1 MPAPL
6 EDGSKDWMFKLA
18 AMDKYLTFSIC
29 WRMELTPQAGYPQQ
43 MDLRPLPK
51 IELHLHLDCS
61 LSYQAVSTLEP
72 SVTREEYQRD
82 YIAPA
87 RCANLA
93 DFLSRAPKGFRLM
106 QTEDA
111 LRLATEDVFQ
121 QLVED
126 GVIYAEIR
134 FAPLLHTERGL
145 RPERVVTMVERSV
158 ERLIR
163 ETGMQAGLILC
174 TLRHF
179 TEAQSI
185 LTARLVEKFRGSRV
199 VALDL
204 AGDEAGFPLDAHV
217 GAYRYARE
225 HGLFRTAHAGEGLG
239 PESVWETLRLLD
251 PQRIGHGTR
260 SIEDPKLVEHL
271 RRKRIHLEICPS
283 ANVQIIPSIASMEEH
298 PIDRLYRAGVSLNVN
313 SDSRM
318 LTPTTLTREYE
329 GLRCVFDWTAQDLLR
344 VNLMGLD
351 AAFVDNEV
359 KQKLK
364 KRFLET
370 YSGSLPATGLM

>member
-1 MPAPL
+1 
-6 EDGSKDWMFKLA
+6 
-18 AMDKYLTFSIC
+18 MDFRS
-29 WRMELTPQAGYPQQ
+29 
-43 MDLRPLPK
+43 LPK

-61 LSYQAVSTLEP
+61 LSFSAVSRLNP

-87 RCANLA
+87 RCTNLA
-93 DFLSRAPKGFRLM
+93 DFLSRAPMGFRLM
-106 QTEDA
+106 QTEDS
-111 LRLATEDVFQ
+111 LRLVTEDLFQ

-134 FAPLLHTERGL
+134 FAPLLHLENGL
-145 RPERVVTMVERSV
+145 SAERVVTTVERSV
-158 ERLIR
+158 ENLVR
-163 ETGMQAGLILC
+163 ETGMQAGVILC

-179 TEAQSI
+179 TEAQSKH
-185 LTARLVEKFRGSRV
+185 TAELVEKFRGSRI

-204 AGDEAGFPLDAHV
+204 AGDEAGFPLDVHI

-239 PESVWETLRLLD
+239 PESVWETLCMLE

-271 RRKRIHLEICPS
+271 LQKHIHLELCPT
-283 ANVQIIPSIASMEEH
+283 ANVQIIPSIGRMEKH
-298 PIDRLYRAGVSLNVN
+298 PIDRLYRAGVSLNIN

-318 LTPTTLTREYE
+318 LTPTTLTMEYE
-329 GLRCVFDWTAQDLLR
+329 IVHRVFNWTEQDFQR
-344 VNLMGLD
+344 SNLMGLEASFASD
-351 AAFVDNEV
+351 DV
-359 KQKLK
+359 KQDLR
-364 KRFLET
+364 KRFVQ
-370 YSGSLPATGLM
+370 

>member
-1 MPAPL
+1 
-6 EDGSKDWMFKLA
+6 
-18 AMDKYLTFSIC
+18 
-29 WRMELTPQAGYPQQ
+29 MEL
-43 MDLRPLPK
+43 RSLPK

-61 LSYQAVSTLEP
+61 LSYQAVSALAP
-72 SVTREEYQRD
+72 SVTREEYQRE

-106 QTEDA
+106 QTEDS
-111 LRLATEDVFQ
+111 LRLVTEDVFQ

-145 RPERVVTMVERSV
+145 SPERVVAVVERTV
-158 ERLIR
+158 EGLIR

-179 TEAQSI
+179 TEAQSM
-185 LTARLVEKFRGSRV
+185 LTAKLVEQFHGSRV

-239 PESVWETLRLLD
+239 PESVWETLRLLE

-260 SIEDPKLVEHL
+260 CIEDPKLVDHL
-271 RRKRIHLEICPS
+271 RRERIHLELCPS
-283 ANVQIIPSIASMEEH
+283 ANVQIIPSIGSMEEH
-298 PIDRLYRAGVSLNVN
+298 PIERLYRAGVSLNVN

-329 GLRCVFDWTAQDLLR
+329 ILQSVFNWREQDLLR
-344 VNLMGLD
+344 ANLMGLE
-351 AAFVDNEV
+351 AAFVDNGV
-359 KQKLK
+359 KQELR
-364 KRFLET
+364 KRLQNEMGEASN
-370 YSGSLPATGLM
+370 SGQSRMVED

>member
-1 MPAPL
+1 M
-6 EDGSKDWMFKLA
+6 
-18 AMDKYLTFSIC
+18 MDRFSFSGY
-29 WRMELTPQAGYPQQ
+29 RKPMEL
-43 MDLRPLPK
+43 RVLPK

-61 LSYQAVSTLEP
+61 LSYRAVSALAP
-72 SVTREEYQRD
+72 SVTREEYERD

-93 DFLSRAPKGFRLM
+93 DFLSRAPMGFRLM

-111 LRLATEDVFQ
+111 LRLVTEDVFQ
-121 QLVED
+121 QLLED

-134 FAPLLHTERGL
+134 FAPLLHTEQGL
-145 RPERVVTMVERSV
+145 SPERVVAVVERSV

-163 ETGMQAGLILC
+163 KTGMQAGLILC

-179 TEAQSI
+179 TEAQS
-185 LTARLVEKFRGSRV
+185 LQTAKLVEQFRGSRV

-217 GAYRYARE
+217 GAYRHARE
-225 HGLFRTAHAGEGLG
+225 HVLSRTAHAGEALG

-271 RRKRIHLEICPS
+271 RSKRIHLELCPS
-283 ANVQIIPSIASMEEH
+283 ANVQIIPSIRSMEEH

-318 LTPTTLTREYE
+318 LTPTTLTNEYE
-329 GLRCVFDWTAQDLLR
+329 CLQRVFNWSEQDLLR
-344 VNLMGLD
+344 ANLMGLD
-351 AAFVDNEV
+351 AAFVDDTL
-359 KQKLK
+359 KQQLR
-364 KRFLET
+364 KR
-370 YSGSLPATGLM
+370 LMGANGGPNPSA

>member
-1 MPAPL
+1 
-6 EDGSKDWMFKLA
+6 
-18 AMDKYLTFSIC
+18 MDRKAVTGY
-29 WRMELTPQAGYPQQ
+29 REQMEL
-43 MDLRPLPK
+43 RSLPK
-51 IELHLHLDCS
+51 IEMHLHLDCS
-61 LSYQAVSTLEP
+61 LSYQAVSALAP

-93 DFLSRAPKGFRLM
+93 DFLSRAPKGFQLM
-106 QTEDA
+106 QSEDS
-111 LRLATEDVFQ
+111 LRLVTEDVFQ
-121 QLVED
+121 QLMDD

-145 RPERVVTMVERSV
+145 NPERVVAVVERSV
-158 ERLIR
+158 DRLIR

-179 TEAQSI
+179 TEAQSL
-185 LTARLVEKFRGSRV
+185 LTAELVEKFRGSRV

-217 GAYRYARE
+217 EAYRYARE

-271 RRKRIHLEICPS
+271 RSKRIHLELCPS
-283 ANVQIIPSIASMEEH
+283 ANVQIIPSIRSMGEH
-298 PIDRLYRAGVSLNVN
+298 PIDRLYRAGISLNVN

-318 LTPTTLTREYE
+318 LTPTTLTIEYE
-329 GLRCVFDWTAQDLLR
+329 RLERVFNWGEQELLR
-344 VNLMGLD
+344 TNLMGLD
-351 AAFVDNEV
+351 AAFVGEGV
-359 KQKLK
+359 KHELR
-364 KRFLET
+364 KRFLGPH
-370 YSGSLPATGLM
+370 SGADPRALI

>member
-1 MPAPL
+1 
-6 EDGSKDWMFKLA
+6 
-18 AMDKYLTFSIC
+18 
-29 WRMELTPQAGYPQQ
+29 
-43 MDLRPLPK
+43 MDLRSLPK

-61 LSYQAVSTLEP
+61 LSYQAVSALEP

-82 YIAPA
+82 YIAPE

-106 QTEDA
+106 QTVDS
-111 LRLATEDVFQ
+111 LRLVTEDVFR

-145 RPERVVTMVERSV
+145 RAERVVAVVERAV
-158 ERLIR
+158 DGLIR
-163 ETGMQAGLILC
+163 ETGMQAGVILC

-179 TEAQSI
+179 TEAQSFE
-185 LTARLVEKFRGSRV
+185 TARLVEKFRGSRV

-217 GAYRYARE
+217 GAYHYARE

-239 PESVWETLRLLD
+239 PESVWETLRLLN

-271 RRKRIHLEICPS
+271 RRERIHLELCPA
-283 ANVQIIPSIASMEEH
+283 ANVQIIPSIRSMEEH

-318 LTPTTLTREYE
+318 LTPTTLTNEYE
-329 GLRCVFDWTAQDLLR
+329 ILHRVFDWGERDLLR
-344 VNLMGLD
+344 ANLMGVE
-351 AAFVDNEV
+351 AAFADEEV
-359 KQKLK
+359 KQLL
-364 KRFLET
+364 RGCFLEA
-370 YSGSLPATGLM
+370 YRGGDP